1 MPASLCASGGM
12 PRWVMV
18 AGVQIR
24 VENPPSEEANVI
36 SSKAPTKPVRRS
48 LPARQLEAQHES

>member
-24 VENPPSEEANVI
+24 VENPPNEEAKVI
-36 SSKAPTKPVRRS
+36 SSKAPTKRS
-48 LPARQLEAQHES
+48 AAALPPASWKLEHES